1 MTHLFGLS
9 GFGTTHVVPYCTC
22 GLIFSARTLSHVATT
37 IRAEWV
43 DHLRKVEAGTEERRP
58 YERLGQGTNSAT

>member
-1 MTHLFGLS
+1 MIHLFGLS

-22 GLIFSARTLSHVATT
+22 GLIFSARTLMARAKT

-43 DHLRKVEAGTEERRP
+43 DHLHRVEAGTEERKP
-58 YERLGQGTNSAT
+58 YE